1 MLRSLPG
8 LSGRLFTRALI
19 GAFAFAGA
27 VSAASAQTTV
37 TLNQPDSEVVWAT
50 IRGGSYA
57 NTNDQSVL
65 ATRSADNYEYNRRAL
80 LKFDTENSI
89 PAGANVTS
97 AVLTLTVKDGSADAT
112 RTIAAYQTSLSWTE
126 SEVTWNRRRSGQ
138 DWNAAGGDFGSKL
151 DDAVV
156 GNSPGTKVSF
166 DVTALVKAAV
176 AGSLGSSRYTR
187 IALVDK
193 DGSTADSYRE
203 FYRPDNSTASVRPTL
218 KVTYG
223 TSTTVST
230 PPPPPPSGSTSTLRV
245 LHWNIHHGGL
255 GTDGVW
261 DPARIAKWIAKFNP
275 DIISLNEMERN
286 DGYSHNTD
294 EPVTMAALLK
304 TATGRTWYWKFYT
317 LSGGSNGIGCMIL
330 SRFPLIGADNQT
342 LSGGRSAVNFEISVN
357 GRTVNFTSTHLHPD
371 SSSYRKEEINEL
383 TSWQKGKAEQR
394 IVVGDFNATYTSTEN
409 SMMKQ
414 TYYDSWA
421 VAQANGTDIAYA
433 GNESGVTRNGRI
445 DFIYYSHGSANLTLK
460 SSQVYDTRDSSGH
473 MPSDH
478 RPLMSVFTVK

>member
-37 TLNQPDSEVVWAT
+37 TLNQPDSQVVWAT

-57 NTNDQSVL
+57 DRNDQSVL

-80 LKFDTENSI
+80 LKFDTENNA

-97 AVLTLTVKDGSADAT
+97 AVLTLTVKSGSADAT

-126 SEVTWNRRRSGQ
+126 SEVTWNQRRSGQ

-156 GNSPGTKVSF
+156 GNSPGTKVSL

-203 FYRPDNSTASVRPTL
+203 FYRP
-218 KVTYG
+218 
-223 TSTTVST
+223 
-230 PPPPPPSGSTSTLRV
+230 
-245 LHWNIHHGGL
+245 
-255 GTDGVW
+255 
-261 DPARIAKWIAKFNP
+261 
-275 DIISLNEMERN
+275 
-286 DGYSHNTD
+286 
-294 EPVTMAALLK
+294 
-304 TATGRTWYWKFYT
+304 
-317 LSGGSNGIGCMIL
+317 
-330 SRFPLIGADNQT
+330 
-342 LSGGRSAVNFEISVN
+342 
-357 GRTVNFTSTHLHPD
+357 
-371 SSSYRKEEINEL
+371 
-383 TSWQKGKAEQR
+383 
-394 IVVGDFNATYTSTEN
+394 
-409 SMMKQ
+409 
-414 TYYDSWA
+414 
-421 VAQANGTDIAYA
+421 
-433 GNESGVTRNGRI
+433 
-445 DFIYYSHGSANLTLK
+445 
-460 SSQVYDTRDSSGH
+460 
-473 MPSDH
+473 
-478 RPLMSVFTVK
+478 